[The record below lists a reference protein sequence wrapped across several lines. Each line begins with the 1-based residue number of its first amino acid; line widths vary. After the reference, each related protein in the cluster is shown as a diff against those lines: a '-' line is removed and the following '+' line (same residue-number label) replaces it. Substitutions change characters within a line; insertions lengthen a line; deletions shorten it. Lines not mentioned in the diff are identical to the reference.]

1 MRTIYKYK
9 LPRDGQSIMI
19 EEYILE
25 VLHIGTQ
32 DGWPMLWAVVDTD
45 KYQETEVVA
54 WGTGWPLPDD
64 VYYETDYWGTAE
76 DGAGYIWHYFAA
88 TRSSDRWVLDQTKLY
103 VNDPDAAKIADLST
117 TVKEYEPYTTISISC
132 GDASNAIDGL
142 TCDELAYN
150 PSWTTACTGTIST
163 DTYHNYKVDVDRL
176 VGMIEKYVG
185 DSNTAT
191 SASVR

>member
-9 LPRDGQSIMI
+9 LPRDGQSITI

-88 TRSSDRWVLDQTKLY
+88 TRSSDLTALDSAKAYT
-103 VNDPDAAKIADLST
+103 NPDWEKIATLEST
-117 TVKEYEPYTTISISC
+117 GTPPNPYTITISCDGSDAVSVLSC
-132 GDASNAIDGL
+132 DK
-142 TCDELAYN
+142 LAYD
-150 PSWTTACTGTIST
+150 PSISTACTGTVST
-163 DTYHNYKVDVDRL
+163 NTYNDNVKVDFDKL
-176 VGMIEKYVG
+176 IGMVEKYVSQ
-185 DSNTAT
+185 DMTAT
-191 SASVR
+191 NKAYR